1 MIALGC
7 DHGGYALMQE
17 VKKHLDEIGESYKD
31 FGTYSTDSCDYP
43 LFGKAAAKAVADGEC
58 EKGIVIC
65 TSGIGISIAANRYK
79 GVRCALCHNEKTAQL
94 CREHNNANMLAM
106 GAIFVE
112 PELAAKITDIF
123 LNTPFSEGERH
134 QRRVNEIDQ
143 DI

>member
-1 MIALGC
+1 
-7 DHGGYALMQE
+7 
-17 VKKHLDEIGESYKD
+17 
-31 FGTYSTDSCDYP
+31 
-43 LFGKAAAKAVADGEC
+43 
-58 EKGIVIC
+58 
-65 TSGIGISIAANRYK
+65 
-79 GVRCALCHNEKTAQL
+79 
-94 CREHNNANMLAM
+94 MLAM